1 MAVVYTLE
9 TAINSFFEAE
19 TTATR
24 QQCDEFALA
33 RGGPPVTSVQIQGA
47 FSYAVVVGADKVFQ
61 FRLPSSSIDLDLL
74 HLATATHG
82 TLVPACKYYGTVGGS
97 RPLCI
102 YEMNKLPGVPYILAR
117 DTTIPQPLDS
127 IARQRRTV
135 TDMARFFAQAWN
147 NPQHLPTDK
156 TAALCSEFEAA
167 FARLAQSLPSRFRPV
182 LGRVRQDLTSLF
194 SEDSKTP
201 LVLSHGDLCEM
212 NLLVDADTG
221 SLTGVIDWVEARILP
236 FGFSL
241 YGVENLLGYMDA
253 EGWHY
258 YGNAQEL
265 RELFWRVF
273 SEDVGGNISEATL
286 QTIWTARMAGLFYR
300 YGFIVDGK
308 EILGVVG
315 PESGSLR
322 YLDAFCTPE
331 GWVPVALSR
340 S

>member
-1 MAVVYTLE
+1 MAAVYTLE
-9 TAINSFFEAE
+9 NAINSFFEIE

-24 QQCDEFALA
+24 QQCDEFTLA
-33 RGGPPVTSVQIQGA
+33 HGGPPVTPVQIQGA
-47 FSYAVVVGADKVFQ
+47 FSYTVLVGVDKVFQ

-74 HLATATHG
+74 DLATATHG
-82 TLVPACKYYGTVGGS
+82 TLVPACKPYGTVGGS
-97 RPLCI
+97 RPLRI

-135 TDMARFFAQAWN
+135 TDMARVFAQAWN

-167 FARLAQSLPSRFRPV
+167 FTPLAQSLPSRFKPV
-182 LGRVRQDLTSLF
+182 LDRVRPSLYSLF
-194 SEDSKTP
+194 TEDSAIP

-212 NLLVDADTG
+212 NLLVEAETG
-221 SLTGVIDWVEARILP
+221 SLTGVIDWAEARILP

-241 YGVENLLGYMDA
+241 YGVENLLGYMDD

-258 YGNAQEL
+258 YDNAQQL

-273 SEDVGGNISEATL
+273 LEGVEGSISEATL

-300 YGFIVDGK
+300 YGFVFDGK